1 MVPPDSF
8 IPLAERS
15 GMIGPLGKWVLEEAC
30 RQMRAWRDAG
40 HGDWRVAV
48 NLSATQLASPS
59 LPAEVAATLAAH
71 AIAPGQ
77 LTLEITETMAMRDAD
92 ACLRT
97 LGQLTDLGVRIAIDD
112 FGTGY
117 SNLLYLRKLPA
128 HELKIDRSFVQAMD
142 SGPEDIAIVAA
153 VVALAHTMRLQVVAE
168 GVETPAQRNTLERLG
183 CDQLQGYLL
192 GRPMEPDRFIA
203 LVVAQRDG
211 ERRRAS

>member
-1 MVPPDSF
+1 
-8 IPLAERS
+8 
-15 GMIGPLGKWVLEEAC
+15 
-30 RQMRAWRDAG
+30 

-48 NLSATQLASPS
+48 NLSAIQLASPS
-59 LPAEVAATLAAH
+59 LLDEVATTLSEFML
-71 AIAPGQ
+71 APGQ
-77 LTLEITETMAMRDAD
+77 LTLEITETMAMRDAE

-97 LGQLTDLGVRIAIDD
+97 LGQLNALGVRIAIDD

-142 SGPEDIAIVAA
+142 SSAEDIAIVAA

-168 GVETPAQRNTLERLG
+168 GVETIAQRNTLERLG

-192 GRPMEPDRFIA
+192 GRPMD
-203 LVVAQRDG
+203 
-211 ERRRAS
+211 